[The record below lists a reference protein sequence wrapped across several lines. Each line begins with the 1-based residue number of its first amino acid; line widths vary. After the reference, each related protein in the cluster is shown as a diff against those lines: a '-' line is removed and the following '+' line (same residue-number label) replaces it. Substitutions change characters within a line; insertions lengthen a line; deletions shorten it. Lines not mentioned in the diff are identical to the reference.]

1 MFENNGHIYVYSPG
15 AGTDNLLGT
24 IVFQKCY
31 LDYFVFFP
39 IKFPCNSFFP
49 FKTQATKFNPAVK

>member
-31 LDYFVFFP
+31 LVYFVIFFP
-39 IKFPCNSFFP
+39 LNSLVIVFPI
-49 FKTQATKFNPAVK
+49 